1 MARPGNQKPKRLD
14 ELFAEEPDRLSR
26 LSFGAAELYFD
37 LSKTHLDQASFE
49 KIGL

>member
-26 LSFGAAELYFD
+26 LSFGAAELY